1 MQAGII
7 VGTHFL
13 NWTFLNILIV
23 IDFQAIILLSLFQ
36 SFCTVEKEFEM
47 PLVCEAVSCSVEEG
61 SSKGTVGDYYLL
73 LNSELFDWIM
83 FRYHILQV
91 IHLEFFVCQKI
102 NVFIIFTGFYGITL
116 FCQYLN
122 ELFEMSLKV

>member
-1 MQAGII
+1 
-7 VGTHFL
+7 
-13 NWTFLNILIV
+13 
-23 IDFQAIILLSLFQ
+23 
-36 SFCTVEKEFEM
+36 M
-47 PLVCEAVSCSVEEG
+47 PRLVYEAVSCSVEEG

-83 FRYHILQV
+83 LFRYRIFRV
-91 IHLEFFVCQKI
+91 IHLLDFLMCQKI

>member
-1 MQAGII
+1 
-7 VGTHFL
+7 
-13 NWTFLNILIV
+13 
-23 IDFQAIILLSLFQ
+23 
-36 SFCTVEKEFEM
+36 M

-83 FRYHILQV
+83 LFRYHILQV

-102 NVFIIFTGFYGITL
+102 NVFIIFTSFYGNTVL
-116 FCQYLN
+116 SVFN
-122 ELFEMSLKV
+122 

>member
-1 MQAGII
+1 
-7 VGTHFL
+7 
-13 NWTFLNILIV
+13 
-23 IDFQAIILLSLFQ
+23 
-36 SFCTVEKEFEM
+36 M

-83 FRYHILQV
+83 LFRYHILQV
-91 IHLEFFVCQKI
+91 IHLEFFVYQKI

-122 ELFEMSLKV
+122 ELFEMS